1 MSNARVL
8 GDAPWLKSGPT
19 ARVLGLL
26 NGNGEEARVVGGAVR
41 NALLQIPHGDIDI
54 ATTALPDEVIRRAR
68 AAGIKSV
75 PTGIEHG
82 TVTLVVDAQPFEVT
96 TLREDTETFG
106 RKAKVAFGRDWVRD
120 AERRDFTINGLSVD
134 AAGVVHDHVGGLD
147 DILAKRVRFIGDPDQ
162 RIAEDYLRIL
172 RFFRIHAAYG
182 AGELERNGY
191 LACIRARAG
200 LATLSAE
207 RVRMEMLKLV
217 IADGAAGAVEAMADG
232 GLLLPIFGGIG
243 YTGPFAAMISAERLL
258 GLKPDAVRRLGALA
272 VAVTEDARRVATR
285 LRLSNAETKALDSLG
300 HRWWRLGGMDEAI
313 ARRRLYRLGK
323 DRYRDRLMLAWARA
337 GAGANSAHWRELATL
352 PERWSAPKF
361 PLKAADFVARG
372 ITEGPALVRVPLVG
386 AEPVVPII
394 AISAIFTNS
403 SRFAAYLRHADLR
416 RAGIVVAAAALT
428 TALGAYGYTRLSNA
442 GAALVIGAM
451 LISSVP
457 LRRSL
462 KRRDVKIGDTGLA
475 AGAVGYGVLVGG
487 TSGSGVILLSLLMAA
502 GLEGAAVIATD
513 AVISVTTSMIK
524 ISVFGLSGVVT
535 AQVLAFAV
543 LIGAIALPG
552 AFLAKAFV
560 ERMPVHIHTAI
571 LDAAVITG
579 GVVMTLSAA
588 RSLLH

>member
-8 GDAPWLKSGPT
+8 DDAPWLKSGPT

-147 DILAKRVRFIGDPDQ
+147 DILAKRVRFI
-162 RIAEDYLRIL
+162 
-172 RFFRIHAAYG
+172 RFFRMHAAYG
-182 AGELERNGY
+182 AGEPDRNGY

-217 IADGAAGAVEAMADG
+217 IADGAAGAVAAMADG

-300 HRWWRLGGMDEAI
+300 HRWWRL
-313 ARRRLYRLGK
+313 
-323 DRYRDRLMLAWARA
+323 
-337 GAGANSAHWRELATL
+337 
-352 PERWSAPKF
+352 
-361 PLKAADFVARG
+361 
-372 ITEGPALVRVPLVG
+372 
-386 AEPVVPII
+386 
-394 AISAIFTNS
+394 
-403 SRFAAYLRHADLR
+403 
-416 RAGIVVAAAALT
+416 
-428 TALGAYGYTRLSNA
+428 
-442 GAALVIGAM
+442 
-451 LISSVP
+451 
-457 LRRSL
+457 
-462 KRRDVKIGDTGLA
+462 
-475 AGAVGYGVLVGG
+475 
-487 TSGSGVILLSLLMAA
+487 
-502 GLEGAAVIATD
+502 
-513 AVISVTTSMIK
+513 
-524 ISVFGLSGVVT
+524 
-535 AQVLAFAV
+535 
-543 LIGAIALPG
+543 
-552 AFLAKAFV
+552 
-560 ERMPVHIHTAI
+560 
-571 LDAAVITG
+571 
-579 GVVMTLSAA
+579 
-588 RSLLH
+588 